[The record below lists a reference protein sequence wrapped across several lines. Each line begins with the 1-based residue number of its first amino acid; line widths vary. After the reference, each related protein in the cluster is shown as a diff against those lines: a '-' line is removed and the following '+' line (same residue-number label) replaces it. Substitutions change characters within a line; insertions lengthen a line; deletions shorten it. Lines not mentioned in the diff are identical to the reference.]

1 MNVWRTTRVYRFCL
15 IPCLS
20 FLGRLEVRMLLRPYP
35 TGRKGYFK

>member
-1 MNVWRTTRVYRFCL
+1 MNVWRTTRVYRFFL

-20 FLGRLEVRMLLRPYP
+20 FLGRLEVRMLLCPYP

>member
-20 FLGRLEVRMLLRPYP
+20 FLGRLEVRMLLCPYP
-35 TGRKGYFK
+35 TERKRFLG

>member
-1 MNVWRTTRVYRFCL
+1 MNVWRTPRVYRFFL
-15 IPCLS
+15 IPCQS

>member
-1 MNVWRTTRVYRFCL
+1 MNVWRTPRVYRFFL

-35 TGRKGYFK
+35 TERKRYLE